1 MAHLSAYLP
10 WCAELDDRSA
20 LVGEAMRLHDAHTL
34 GHCARVS
41 AISLCLGRLAGHA
54 GRTLD
59 TLMKAGLLHDVGKL
73 SIDQK
78 LLNAPR
84 AFTAEERALVRL
96 HPQHGFDL
104 LEIADHDQFQEVSQ
118 IVLQHHEQWDGNGYP
133 HALAG
138 RDQHPLARL
147 LAVADVFDALAS
159 PRAYKPGWPEERIR
173 AHFSEQRARQFDP
186 EMVDVLLDNY
196 DACAQARA
204 TVPAIPSAW

>member
-10 WCAELDDRSA
+10 WCGGLDDRSA
-20 LVGEAMRLHDAHTL
+20 LVSEAMRLHDAQTL

-41 AISLCLGRLAGHA
+41 AISLCLGRLLGHA

-84 AFTAEERALVRL
+84 GFTPEERALVRL

-104 LEIADHDQFQEVSQ
+104 LEIADHEQFQEVSL
-118 IVLQHHEQWDGNGYP
+118 IVLQHHEQWDGHGYP
-133 HALAG
+133 HAMAG
-138 RDQHPLARL
+138 KDQHPLARL
-147 LAVADVFDALAS
+147 LAVADVFDALSS
-159 PRAYKPGWPEERIR
+159 PRAYKPGWHEARIR
-173 AHFSEQRARQFDP
+173 DHFARQRGCQFDP
-186 EMVDVLLDNY
+186 EMVDLLLDNY
-196 DACAQARA
+196 APCVAAREG
-204 TVPAIPSAW
+204 VPDIPPAW